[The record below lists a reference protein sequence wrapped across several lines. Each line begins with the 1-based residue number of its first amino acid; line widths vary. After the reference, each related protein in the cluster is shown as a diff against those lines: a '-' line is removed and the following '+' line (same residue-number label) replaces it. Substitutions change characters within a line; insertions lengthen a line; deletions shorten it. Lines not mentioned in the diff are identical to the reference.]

1 MRTYVSFNL
10 SFDRAILKN
19 LCHWLGLQ
27 TLARGVPI
35 SAEAL
40 PLSDIVITASCR
52 GPQDLLFAVP
62 FIRSSDF
69 HGYLL

>member
-1 MRTYVSFNL
+1 MESYRYIGLAFNADLSFNL

-35 SAEAL
+35 YAEAL
-40 PLSDIVITASCR
+40 PLLDIIINASRR
-52 GPQDLLFAVP
+52 GP
-62 FIRSSDF
+62 
-69 HGYLL
+69 